1 MQRYLWAISMAKQE
15 GRQVNCKAVLP
26 IDVAKECCTAR
37 DVHSSFTKLLD
48 IVIPGLLVH
57 TSD

>member
-1 MQRYLWAISMAKQE
+1 MAKQE

-37 DVHSSFTKLLD
+37 DIQSSFAKLLD
-48 IVIPGLLVH
+48 IVIPGLLAH
-57 TSD
+57 TPV